1 MRLLL
6 FKQKFKFERTF
17 KRTQIKEKT
26 YLDNA
31 CWPCEYILT
40 VMVLYY
46 YSIRTSR
53 TINIFMHVSV
63 GGVFDHMKHTET
75 KRLGCTGE
83 TLFTVKYLPD
93 QKPKAALCFHHGLG
107 EHIGRYQR
115 GTIDGILLL

>member
-6 FKQKFKFERTF
+6 FKQKF

-26 YLDNA
+26 YLDNP
-31 CWPCEYILT
+31 CWPWPCEYILT
-40 VMVLYY
+40 VTVLYY

>member
-1 MRLLL
+1 MHALVVVQTKIQTHSNQRKNVFRQSVLA
-6 FKQKFKFERTF
+6 
-17 KRTQIKEKT
+17 I
-26 YLDNA
+26 
-31 CWPCEYILT
+31 WPCEYILT
-40 VMVLYY
+40 VTVLYY
-46 YSIRTSR
+46 YSIRPSR